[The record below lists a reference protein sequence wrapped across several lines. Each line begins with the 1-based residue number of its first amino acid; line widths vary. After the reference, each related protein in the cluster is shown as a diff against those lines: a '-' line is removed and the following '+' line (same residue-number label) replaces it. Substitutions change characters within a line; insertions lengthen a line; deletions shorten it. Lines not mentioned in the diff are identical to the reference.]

1 MQATPAPLNDM
12 PAAPET
18 YTGNNAGHLV
28 PAVSAEKKSDTEYNA
43 AEKPTEYGAQNKL
56 VTSER
61 YEELKRQM
69 RAKLGQLNTGFD
81 PEILAIGTQM
91 AAFHVEA
98 GARRFADYAR
108 RMLADLGEA
117 IRPYLKPTYVGALHM
132 PGMEEYTA
140 QMDTYSDV
148 MHFDLD
154 SLDKP
159 QSAAGQGAAPSP
171 AIVPEADTQRRL
183 AGRYDTTGTTEK
195 DIHETG
201 NLRPEKNSAKTLRSS
216 VKNS

>member
-1 MQATPAPLNDM
+1 
-12 PAAPET
+12 
-18 YTGNNAGHLV
+18 
-28 PAVSAEKKSDTEYNA
+28 
-43 AEKPTEYGAQNKL
+43 
-56 VTSER
+56 
-61 YEELKRQM
+61 M
-69 RAKLGQLNTGFD
+69 RAKLGLLNTGFD

-159 QSAAGQGAAPSP
+159 QSAAGQGSGAEPGHSPRSRHTAPS
-171 AIVPEADTQRRL
+171 
-183 AGRYDTTGTTEK
+183 GRP
-195 DIHETG
+195 
-201 NLRPEKNSAKTLRSS
+201 L
-216 VKNS
+216 